1 MTFSFCLIF
10 VVTVWPRRD
19 KLIIFQTFIMVRK
32 ICFQNLQKLYFK
44 ITSIEIVT
52 MHIVYSTYS

>member
-10 VVTVWPRRD
+10 DVTVWPRMD

-32 ICFQNLQKLYFK
+32 ISFQNLQKLYFK
-44 ITSIEIVT
+44 ITSIEILT
-52 MHIVYSTYS
+52 MHIVSSAYS

>member
-10 VVTVWPRRD
+10 DVTVWPRMD

-32 ICFQNLQKLYFK
+32 ISFQNLQKLYFK
-44 ITSIEIVT
+44 IASIEILT
-52 MHIVYSTYS
+52 MHIVSSAYS